1 MTKSE
6 NSNIG
11 SREIPIKEVSVRQL
25 LLTTVV
31 ACLIFAVQEVSAQ
44 TLFSVPQGA
53 AKVRPSVVQIIARR
67 VSYDIFLRPVPSEG
81 LASGIIYDSRGY
93 ILTNRHVV
101 GEEEDVQ
108 VILPDG
114 RKFGG
119 EVMGRDSITDL
130 AVIMI
135 KGKDLPY
142 ASLGDS
148 SKLEIGETV
157 IAIGNALGLE
167 GGPTVTVGVVSAV
180 NRSIGDATG
189 IVLSDLIQT
198 DAAINPG
205 NSGGPLINLKGEVV
219 GINMAVIPS
228 AHGVGFAI
236 AINSAKPVAKEL
248 LEIGMV
254 VRPWL
259 GIVLITITPGLEAL
273 YDLPAEEGVLVA
285 RVEKGNP
292 AAEAGLQTGDIITA
306 LAGERVKSVAG
317 LRAVIAKKKLGDRV
331 DLEINRD
338 RKKFTMSLT
347 LGVIPDELE

>member
-1 MTKSE
+1 MTKSQNR
-6 NSNIG
+6 NSG
-11 SREIPIKEVSVRQL
+11 SREIPVKEVSVRQL

-44 TLFSVPQGA
+44 TLFSVPQVV
-53 AKVRPSVVQIIARR
+53 AKVRPSVVQISARR

-81 LASGIIYDSRGY
+81 LGSGIIYDSRGH
-93 ILTNRHVV
+93 ILTNSHVV
-101 GEEEDVQ
+101 GEEQDVQ

-119 EVMGRDSITDL
+119 EVMGRDPITDL
-130 AVIMI
+130 ALVII
-135 KGKDLPY
+135 KSKDLPY
-142 ASLGDS
+142 TRLGDS
-148 SKLEIGETV
+148 SKLEIGETL

-167 GGPTVTVGVVSAV
+167 GGPTVTVGVVSAL
-180 NRSIGDATG
+180 NRSIEDPTG
-189 IVLSDLIQT
+189 IALSELIQT

-219 GINMAVIPS
+219 GINTAVIPS
-228 AHGVGFAI
+228 VHGVGFAI

-259 GIVLITITPGLEAL
+259 GIVPITITPGLAAL

-306 LAGERVKSVAG
+306 LAGEKVKSVAG

-331 DLEINRD
+331 DVEINRD

-347 LGVIPDELE
+347 LGVIPDE